1 MKQLS
6 PSAVGTKKKQKKE
19 KGRGKGVAAWLH
31 GESGFAA
38 IKGDPGTGVVVANRK
53 LLRNSHPL
61 LLRQPL
67 ETTVDRFRLVFTR
80 GYLVEKDKFETLSFA
95 KLFSPLVLPPS
106 SGMIKDFKAG
116 TWTVAT
122 FFAILDWVNSV
133 FIYLHSSSVFDW
145 IPWMYSFLF

>member
-1 MKQLS
+1 M
-6 PSAVGTKKKQKKE
+6 
-19 KGRGKGVAAWLH
+19 
-31 GESGFAA
+31 
-38 IKGDPGTGVVVANRK
+38 VVANRK

-116 TWTVAT
+116 T
-122 FFAILDWVNSV
+122 
-133 FIYLHSSSVFDW
+133 
-145 IPWMYSFLF
+145 